1 MPTIV
6 QAVPIEDELHDMLA
20 AAGDVRVVDGRD
32 RGAFIEA
39 VKDADGVLL
48 SPIVRVDQQILD
60 LAPKLKVVA
69 TTSVG
74 FDAFDVPLLTAN
86 GVALC
91 NTPGVLSAAVA
102 DLTMALLLMLS
113 RRLMEFEAY
122 ARSGGWG
129 RREPYPA
136 LANDPLGKT
145 IGLVGFG
152 RIGREVAR
160 RAVFAGM
167 KVLWYD
173 IFDTSP
179 ADAPPAERRTLD
191 ELLAESDFVSIHTDL
206 NQSSRHM
213 ISAREIGLM
222 KPTAYLINTS
232 RGPAVDQAALHDAL
246 VAGRIAGA
254 GLDVLEQEPPDP
266 EEPIVKLSNVI
277 TFPHIGTA
285 TRRRATRCAPWRP
298 ATSST
303 CWAATSPR
311 RLSILRCL
319 AEQSIHC
326 RHWMRTSN
334 HGRNRSSR
342 KSRHRRS

>member
-20 AAGDVRVVDGRD
+20 EAGDVRVVDGRD

-48 SPIVRVDQQILD
+48 SPLVKIDQQVVD
-60 LAPKLKVVA
+60 LAPNLKVVA

-74 FDAFDVPLLTAN
+74 FDAFDVPFLTAN
-86 GVALC
+86 GIALC

-102 DLTMALLLMLS
+102 DLTMAFLLMLS
-113 RRLMEFEAY
+113 RHLMEFEAY
-122 ARSGGWG
+122 NRSGGWG

-145 IGLVGFG
+145 FGIVGFG
-152 RIGREVAR
+152 RIGQEVAR
-160 RAVFAGM
+160 RANFAGM

-173 IFDTSP
+173 IYDNPP
-179 ADAPPAERRTLD
+179 ADAPPAEKRTLD
-191 ELLAESDFVSIHTDL
+191 ELLAESDFVSVHTDL

-213 ISAREIGLM
+213 IGAREIALM

-232 RGPAVDQAALHDAL
+232 RGPAVDQRALHDAL
-246 VAGRIAGA
+246 VANQIAGA

-266 EEPIVKLSNVI
+266 DEPIVKLPNVI
-277 TFPHIGTA
+277 SFPHIGTA
-285 TRRRATRCAPWRP
+285 TEETRYAMRALATRNVVNVVSGNRP
-298 ATSST
+298 EAIVN
-303 CWAATSPR
+303 PEV
-311 RLSILRCL
+311 L
-319 AEQSIHC
+319 
-326 RHWMRTSN
+326 
-334 HGRNRSSR
+334 G
-342 KSRHRRS
+342 